1 VTTRDARIAAI
12 AASVE
17 RMLMEFE
24 GAVRDTA
31 NGYPAVTAIARRDIA
46 RQRIIG
52 YVEGVASVSL
62 PWDGW
67 DDAGGRDG

>member
-1 VTTRDARIAAI
+1 
-12 AASVE
+12 
-17 RMLMEFE
+17 MEFE

-52 YVEGVASVSL
+52 YVEGIASVSL